1 MATLTNV
8 NDKIISQKALEGFTE
23 YLHPL
28 NMFSTSYSDETKQK
42 GDTVIVPL
50 VGTLTATTFNQDY
63 QVGGGTLTAVT
74 INLNVHK
81 IVSLDLTDV
90 QFANSSNAQLSKW
103 GFQAGQALATAIT
116 QHVFSYVTSGSPSFF
131 ATGYTYPVA
140 SWNVSRVLT
149 VRQAMTVAKVPLD
162 NRSLFLDP
170 TSYGQMLADSNLSY
184 AMYNGNDG
192 ALREG
197 RVPRVYGFD
206 VRESNLI
213 PTTDTMYGFACHPS
227 ALALA
232 IRALAPQAPSA
243 YEAAGIVTNPD
254 TGATLGMRRHYQ
266 PATGKH
272 YLNFEALFGAT
283 PAITAGLL
291 RIAFR

>member
-8 NDKIISQKALEGFTE
+8 NDKIIAQRALEGFTQ

-28 NMFSTSYSDETKQK
+28 SLFSTSFSEETQRK

-74 INLNVHK
+74 ISIVNHK
-81 IVSLDLTDV
+81 IVPLSLTDV
-90 QFANSSNAQLSKW
+90 QFANSSVAQLEKW

-116 QHVFSYVTSGSPSFF
+116 QHVFSYITSGSPSFF
-131 ATGYTYPVA
+131 ATGYSWPVA
-140 SWNVSRVLT
+140 SWNVSRIVT
-149 VRQAMTVAKVPLD
+149 VRQALTTALVPLD
-162 NRSLFLDP
+162 NRALFLDP
-170 TSYGQMLADSNLSY
+170 TSYAQTLADTNMSY
-184 AMYNGNDG
+184 ANYAGDTT
-192 ALREG
+192 AIKEG

-213 PTTDTMYGFACHPS
+213 PATDTMYGFACHPS
-227 ALALA
+227 ALAIA
-232 IRALAPQAPSA
+232 IRSLAPQDPGA
-243 YEAAGIVTNPD
+243 YGAAGIVTNPS
-254 TGATLGMRRHYQ
+254 TGAALGYRRHYQ
-266 PATGKH
+266 PSNGTQ
-272 YLNFEALFGAT
+272 YLNFESIFGAT
-283 PAITAGLL
+283 YGITAGLL

>member
-8 NDKIISQKALEGFTE
+8 NDKIIAQRALEGFTE
-23 YLHPL
+23 YLHPMNL
-28 NMFSTSYSDETKQK
+28 FSTSYSDETKMK
-42 GDTVIVPL
+42 GDTIIVPL

-81 IVSLDLTDV
+81 IVPLSLTDV
-90 QFANSSNAQLSKW
+90 QFANSSVAQLEKW

-131 ATGYTYPVA
+131 ATAYTYPVA
-140 SWNVSRVLT
+140 SWNVSRIVT
-149 VRQAMTVAKVPLD
+149 IRQAMTVAKVPLE

-170 TSYGQMLADSNLSY
+170 TSYAQTLADSNLSY
-184 AMYNGNDG
+184 AMYAGSNG
-192 ALREG
+192 ALTTG
-197 RVPRVYGFD
+197 QVPRVYGFD

-232 IRALAPQAPSA
+232 IRALAPQAPSS
-243 YEAAGIVTNPD
+243 YESAGIVTNPS
-254 TGATLGMRRHYQ
+254 TGAALGMRRHYQ
-266 PATGKH
+266 PSNGTH
-272 YLNFEALFGAT
+272 YLNFEAIFGAT
-283 PAITAGLL
+283 YGITAGLQ